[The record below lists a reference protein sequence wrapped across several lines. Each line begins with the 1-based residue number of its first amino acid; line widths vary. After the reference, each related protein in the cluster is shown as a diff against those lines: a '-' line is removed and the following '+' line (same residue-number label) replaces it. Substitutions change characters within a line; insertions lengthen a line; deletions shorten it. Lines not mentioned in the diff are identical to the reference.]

1 MYAIVDI
8 AGQQF
13 KVEKD
18 KKLFV
23 HRLEG
28 DAGSEILFD
37 KVLLIENEGKI
48 AIGDPVIKDAAVS
61 AKVVEHVKG
70 DKVLV
75 FKKKRRKG
83 YRKLNGHRQYLTQI
97 EITEINE
104 KAAKKPAAETA
115 EVKKEAAPKAAV
127 KKPVAEQKAVAEQKT
142 DTAPKTASAVKP
154 KADTEKKQVAEQ
166 ASTAKKPA
174 AKKPAAKSATDKKPA
189 ATKTAAAPKKPS
201 AKKNE
206 GGEKAAAKE

>member
-23 HRLEG
+23 HRLG
-28 DAGSEILFD
+28 GNTGSEISFD
-37 KVLLIENEGKI
+37 KVLLIENDGKI
-48 AIGDPVIKDAAVS
+48 TIGDPVIKDAAVS

-97 EITEINE
+97 EITDITE
-104 KAAKKPAAETA
+104 KAAKKPVAKAAE
-115 EVKKEAAPKAAV
+115 EKKEAEPKAAV
-127 KKPVAEQKAVAEQKT
+127 KKPATKKSEGIEKAAATKT
-142 DTAPKTASAVKP
+142 AAPKAETDK
-154 KADTEKKQVAEQ
+154 KAADKKA
-166 ASTAKKPA
+166 APAKKPA
-174 AKKPAAKSATDKKPA
+174 AKKPAAKSASEKKPA
-189 ATKTAAAPKKPS
+189 AAKSTAAKKPA
-201 AKKNE
+201 AKKSE
-206 GGEKAAAKE
+206 GGEKAADKE

>member
-28 DAGSEILFD
+28 DAGSEISFD

-48 AIGDPVIKDAAVS
+48 SIGDPVIKDAAVS

-104 KAAKKPAAETA
+104 KAAKKPAAKAVE
-115 EVKKEAAPKAAV
+115 EKKEAAPKAA
-127 KKPVAEQKAVAEQKT
+127 
-142 DTAPKTASAVKP
+142 
-154 KADTEKKQVAEQ
+154 
-166 ASTAKKPA
+166 AKKPA
-174 AKKPAAKSATDKKPA
+174 AEQKAGLHQKLQLLQTKSRYYKELKKLLRKHQLQKNRRPKSLQPKAQLIRSLQQPKRLLRLKSLQPRKMKVERRLL
-189 ATKTAAAPKKPS
+189 TKNK
-201 AKKNE
+201 
-206 GGEKAAAKE
+206 

>member
-28 DAGSEILFD
+28 DAGSEISFD
-37 KVLLIENEGKI
+37 KVLLIENDGKI
-48 AIGDPVIKDAAVS
+48 TIGDPVIIDAAVS
-61 AKVVEHVKG
+61 ARVIDHMKG

-97 EITEINE
+97 EITDITE
-104 KAAKKPAAETA
+104 KAAKKPAAKVA
-115 EVKKEAAPKAAV
+115 EEKKETAPKAAA
-127 KKPVAEQKAVAEQKT
+127 KKPAATTKADATPKAAT
-142 DTAPKTASAVKP
+142 TAP
-154 KADTEKKQVAEQ
+154 KADTEKKSAEKK
-166 ASTAKKPA
+166 AAPAKKPA
-174 AKKPAAKSATDKKPA
+174 AKKPAAKKPAAAKSTAAKKPA
-189 ATKTAAAPKKPS
+189 AKKS
-201 AKKNE
+201 E
-206 GGEKAAAKE
+206 GGEKAADKE

>member
-28 DAGSEILFD
+28 DAGSEISFD
-37 KVLLIENEGKI
+37 KVLLIENDGKI
-48 AIGDPVIKDAAVS
+48 TFGDPIITDAAVS

-97 EITEINE
+97 EITGITE
-104 KAAKKPAAETA
+104 KGAKKPAAKATEEKKETAPAAAKKPAATKA
-115 EVKKEAAPKAAV
+115 DAAPKEGAD
-127 KKPVAEQKAVAEQKT
+127 KKA
-142 DTAPKTASAVKP
+142 
-154 KADTEKKQVAEQ
+154 TEKKA
-166 ASTAKKPA
+166 APAKKPA
-174 AKKPAAKSATDKKPA
+174 AKKPAAKKPA
-189 ATKTAAAPKKPS
+189 ATKPAATKKPA
-201 AKKNE
+201 AKKSE
-206 GGEKAAAKE
+206 GGEKAADKE

>member
-28 DAGSEILFD
+28 DAGSKISFD
-37 KVLLIENEGKI
+37 KVLLIENDGKI
-48 AIGDPVIKDAAVS
+48 TYGDPVITDAAVS

-97 EITEINE
+97 EITGITE
-104 KAAKKPAAETA
+104 KADKKPAAKAAEEKKETPPKA
-115 EVKKEAAPKAAV
+115 ETTAVPKAGTDKKEAEKKAAPA
-127 KKPVAEQKAVAEQKT
+127 KKP
-142 DTAPKTASAVKP
+142 
-154 KADTEKKQVAEQ
+154 
-166 ASTAKKPA
+166 TAKKPA
-174 AKKPAAKSATDKKPA
+174 AKKPAEKSTAEKKPA
-189 ATKTAAAPKKPS
+189 ATKKPAARKS
-201 AKKNE
+201 E
-206 GGEKAAAKE
+206 GGEKTTDKK

>member
-23 HRLEG
+23 HRLES
-28 DAGSEILFD
+28 DTGSEISFD

-48 AIGDPVIKDAAVS
+48 SIGDPVIKDAAVS

-83 YRKLNGHRQYLTQI
+83 YRKLNGHRQFLTQI

-104 KAAKKPAAETA
+104 KAAKKPATKAAE
-115 EVKKEAAPKAAV
+115 EKKEATPKAAA
-127 KKPVAEQKAVAEQKT
+127 KKPAAEQKAKA
-142 DTAPKTASAVKP
+142 APKTATAAKP
-154 KADTEKKQVAEQ
+154 KVDAEKKSATEK
-166 ASTAKKPA
+166 ASTAKKPTV
-174 AKKPAAKSATDKKPA
+174 KKPAAKSATDKKPA
-189 ATKTAAAPKKPS
+189 ATKTTAAPKKPS

-206 GGEKAAAKE
+206 GGEKAADKE

>member
-28 DAGSEILFD
+28 DAGSEISFD
-37 KVLLIENEGKI
+37 KVLLIENDGKI
-48 AIGDPVIKDAAVS
+48 TIGDPVITDAAVS

-83 YRKLNGHRQYLTQI
+83 YRKLNGHRQCLTQI
-97 EITEINE
+97 EITGITE
-104 KAAKKPAAETA
+104 KAAKKAVDKAAEEKKETAPKADAKKPAATTKTDAAPKTA
-115 EVKKEAAPKAAV
+115 TAAPKADA
-127 KKPVAEQKAVAEQKT
+127 
-142 DTAPKTASAVKP
+142 
-154 KADTEKKQVAEQ
+154 EKKA
-166 ASTAKKPA
+166 APAKKPA
-174 AKKPAAKSATDKKPA
+174 AKKPAAKKPA
-189 ATKTAAAPKKPS
+189 ATKSTAAKKPA
-201 AKKNE
+201 AKKSE
-206 GGEKAAAKE
+206 GGEKTAEKK